1 MAADPG
7 RVVDDED
14 PAQLLRAQLDRV
26 RSLREARPA
35 DSAATALLPALR
47 RWQSQ
52 RLALTYADLAA
63 SERYG
68 PATAFFLT
76 DLYGDRDFT
85 ERDLS
90 LERAYPFMAKLLP
103 NAALLPVARAI
114 ELHALTAELDRA
126 LCRALLDDPGAK
138 SGITEAASARA
149 YRRCANRAQ
158 RLRQIDILLAVGERL
173 DRVVGKPLLRRLLRL
188 ARRPAHA
195 SGFAE
200 LQDFLERGFAAFK
213 HMAGAGEFLA
223 AIEQRE
229 KRILERLFAGSP
241 HPFDLAQDAR

>member
-1 MAADPG
+1 MPADPERIVG
-7 RVVDDED
+7 DED
-14 PAQLLRAQLDRV
+14 PAQLLRAHLDRV
-26 RSLREARPA
+26 RALREVRLA
-35 DSAATALLPALR
+35 DSADAALLPALR

-52 RLALTYADLAA
+52 RLARTYADLAA

-68 PATAFFLT
+68 PATSFFLT

-126 LCRALLDDPGAK
+126 LCRALLDESGVK
-138 SGITEAASARA
+138 SGITEAAYARA
-149 YRRCANRAQ
+149 YRCCANRVQ
-158 RLRQIDILLAVGERL
+158 RLHQIDLLLAVGERL
-173 DRVVGKPLLRRLLRL
+173 DKVVGKPLLRRLLRL

-223 AIEQRE
+223 TIEERE
-229 KRILERLFAGSP
+229 RRILERLFAGNP
-241 HPFDLAQDAR
+241 RPFDLAQEEP